1 MCHLT
6 SAAKSIVLNFR
17 SWHASRL
24 CGEVSKF
31 LQTESSCEKHHL
43 CSIFVVTFSLILVKK
58 SFSKYEEIISNYSNF
73 NILYKPFPI
82 SNFPEIISKR
92 ATKMISYVLEMIISC
107 AKKNDFHLE
116 MIFLKWF
123 TATKN
128 DFWLFFA
135 EKKWFTAVKN
145 HLLPVQKWLI
155 AQENDFEGVQKWFPW
170 KWFM

>member
-58 SFSKYEEIISNYSNF
+58 SFSKYEEIISNYNNF

-107 AKKNDFHLE
+107 AKKMISIWKSFLVNDLPLQKRH
-116 MIFLKWF
+116 FL
-123 TATKN
+123 
-128 DFWLFFA
+128 LFFA
-135 EKKWFTAVKN
+135 EKS
-145 HLLPVQKWLI
+145 HLHVWEIISLRFG
-155 AQENDFEGVQKWFPW
+155 ND
-170 KWFM
+170 